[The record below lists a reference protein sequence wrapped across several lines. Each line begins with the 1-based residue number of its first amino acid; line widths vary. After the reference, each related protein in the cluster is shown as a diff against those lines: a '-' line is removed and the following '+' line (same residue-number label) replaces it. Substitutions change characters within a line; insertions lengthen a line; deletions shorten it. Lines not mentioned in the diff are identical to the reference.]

1 MRRILM
7 QDIYVSKIE
16 NVQILSITLLVN
28 IKTEEQNV
36 QNETRMFPL
45 DSTSSAGLAL
55 FQPALGY

>member
-1 MRRILM
+1 M

-16 NVQILSITLLVN
+16 NVQILSITLFFFN